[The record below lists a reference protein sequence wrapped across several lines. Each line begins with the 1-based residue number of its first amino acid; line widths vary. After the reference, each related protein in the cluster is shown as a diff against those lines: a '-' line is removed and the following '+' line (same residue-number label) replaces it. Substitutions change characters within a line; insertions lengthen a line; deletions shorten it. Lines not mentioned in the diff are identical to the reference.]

1 MLADVVTLLVIAT
14 LMLTV
19 EWRLAL
25 MLLLLQPP
33 LTWLVITLQQRYRK
47 ANYRVREELSQ
58 LNADLQE
65 NLQGLEV
72 VQMFRRERLNSE
84 RALAAPTR
92 STARPSTA
100 RSFSIAPFQPCWSG
114 CR

>member
-1 MLADVVTLLVIAT
+1 MAFG
-14 LMLTV
+14 
-19 EWRLAL
+19 L

-84 RALAAPTR
+84 RFGSTNALYRKA
-92 STARPSTA
+92 STAP
-100 RSFSIAPFQPCWSG
+100 SFSIAPSQPCWSG